1 MLQKKPLAEQS
12 AEAHCSFKVG
22 TTSEYLAKLSHLIEE
37 SSHLTAELQ
46 KLVSKPDLASD
57 LFFGALWW
65 AEMSLFEPIPVKS
78 ISSKNDNSAPHYAPK
93 KKSDARSGLETSF
106 CSSAVRWLD
115 SSIR

>member
-1 MLQKKPLAEQS
+1 MLQKKLLAEQS

-57 LFFGALWW
+57 LFFGALCGQKCG
-65 AEMSLFEPIPVKS
+65 EC
-78 ISSKNDNSAPHYAPK
+78 N
-93 KKSDARSGLETSF
+93 
-106 CSSAVRWLD
+106 
-115 SSIR
+115 